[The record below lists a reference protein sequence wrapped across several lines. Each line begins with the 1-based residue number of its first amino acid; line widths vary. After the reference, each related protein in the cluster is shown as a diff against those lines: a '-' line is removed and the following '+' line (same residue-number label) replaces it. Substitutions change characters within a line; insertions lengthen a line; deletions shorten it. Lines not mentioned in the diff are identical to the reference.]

1 MENLQNNKPG
11 TGRKI
16 AQFLLKTL
24 VSSIAV
30 YITSWLLP
38 GVHVDQFLISILV
51 ALVLGLIN
59 TFLKP
64 VLVYLTIPITIFSFG
79 LFLLVINAGLVILVS
94 KIVPGFTVD
103 GFWWAVAFSIILS
116 IINGLLNIPV
126 REKPRQ
132 VGDGDRS

>member
-11 TGRKI
+11 TGRRI
-16 AQFLLKTL
+16 GQFLLKIL

-38 GVHVDQFLISILV
+38 GVHVEQFYISILV

-94 KIVPGFTVD
+94 RIVPGFTVD

-126 REKPRQ
+126 REKQRQ
-132 VGDGDRS
+132 PGDEERS